1 MTRSTIFV
9 DETRREIIRR
19 WHETFRA
26 KTPSATPT
34 EVSTSFGKAHALIAG
49 PPDAPPLVVLHG
61 ALASSAHLLPELAPL
76 LATRR
81 IIALD
86 VVGQSV
92 MSEDR
97 RVSLDGDDYGRWVA
111 EATAALGLDRF
122 DLLGVSWGGFVAT
135 RAAQTL
141 GDRLGRLVLLVPA
154 GFVSGPAWAGF
165 REVGWPMMTYRMF
178 PTEKRLLRVM
188 RGLFSTIDDDWKAYF
203 GEALRAYR
211 FDMRIPPLAKPG
223 DLAGVTCPV
232 LVVGAELDVSFPGEA
247 LLARAK
253 ELLPHAETELLEG
266 AKHSPPQTASFR
278 ERLSARIE
286 RFLRGSSRG

>member
-9 DETRREIIRR
+9 DETRRETIRG

-26 KTPSATPT
+26 RTPAATPI
-34 EVSTSFGKAHALIAG
+34 EVTTSFGKAHALIAG

-97 RVSLDGDDYGRWVA
+97 RVSLDGDDYGLWVA
-111 EATAALGLDRF
+111 EATAGLGLERF

-135 RAAQTL
+135 RAATTL
-141 GDRLGRLVLLVPA
+141 GERLGHLVLVVPA
-154 GFVSGPAWAGF
+154 GFVAGSAWTGF
-165 REVGWPMMTYRMF
+165 REVGWPMLTYQLF
-178 PTEKRLLRVM
+178 PSEERLLRVV
-188 RGLFSTIDDDWKAYF
+188 RGLFSTLDPEWTAYF

-211 FDMRIPPLAKPG
+211 FDMRIPPLAKPA

-232 LVVGAELDVSFPGEA
+232 LVFGAEHDVSFPGEA

-253 ELLPHAETELLEG
+253 ELLPQAETELLEG
-266 AKHSPPQTASFR
+266 SKHSPPFTDAFR
-278 ERLSARIE
+278 ERLCARIE
-286 RFLRGSSRG
+286 RFLRGAA